1 MATAAQ
7 FAANR
12 RNAEKSTG
20 PRTPEGKARVAQNAV
35 TLGLYGRYDNFPA
48 DTKAQDIAI
57 AQALLNNLAP
67 SGPLEESLAAEILR
81 ACRRLDRCA
90 QADYQI
96 ATGPVND
103 LCDYRQPGIDRARVA
118 AERSRD
124 RAIAQLRR
132 LQTERALRETYS
144 KGDLPELPS
153 LAEQSQVLRGL
164 PGDRLWQLLTGTAA
178 DDYEHER
185 IVRRELSE
193 CELDLAQ
200 LKLHEQAIA
209 NADRAGSGP
218 KPDNLEGAR
227 RGTCSPETANSK
239 IAEQSQFSRLPET
252 QDEPTRP
259 QSPATA
265 PGTLIETP
273 VIPRGAP
280 CPCGSGLKYK
290 RCCGR
295 FVAPVLAGIAL
306 SG

>member
-7 FAANR
+7 IAANR

-35 TLGLYGRYDNFPA
+35 TFGLYGRHDSYPGE
-48 DTKAQDIAI
+48 TESQDLAMRD
-57 AQALLNNLAP
+57 ALLRDLAP
-67 SGPLEESLAAEILR
+67 SGPLEEVLAAEILR

-103 LCDYRQPGIDRARVA
+103 LCDHRQPDIDRARVA

-144 KGDLPELPS
+144 KSDLPELPGI
-153 LAEQSQVLRGL
+153 AEQSQVLRGL

-185 IVRRELSE
+185 MMRREMSE
-193 CELDLAQ
+193 CERDLVQ
-200 LKLHEQAIA
+200 MKIHQQAVT
-209 NADRAGSGP
+209 NSTRAGHGLQGP
-218 KPDNLEGAR
+218 GA
-227 RGTCSPETANSK
+227 EAAKSK
-239 IAEQSQFSRLPET
+239 IAEQSQF
-252 QDEPTRP
+252 P
-259 QSPATA
+259 QPAESPD
-265 PGTLIETP
+265 P
-273 VIPRGAP
+273 VQIARNAP
-280 CPCGSGLKYK
+280 CSCGSGLKYK
-290 RCCGR
+290 RCCG
-295 FVAPVLAGIAL
+295 PLALPLLATAAQ
-306 SG
+306 SGQNPPPRC